1 MLIPP
6 RLVSSFIM
14 RLELYDINA
23 IMPIDNNALH
33 MFNPVLIFLNY
44 PMTNNLDKFRFFDY
58 T

>member
-1 MLIPP
+1 MLIRP

-33 MFNPVLIFLNY
+33 RLNPVLISLNY
-44 PMTNNLDKFRFFDY
+44 PMTNNLDKCGFFDY